1 MKSLFKVVV
10 SLLALLLLLLLGGL
24 AALAVANRQDEPLA
38 PAVAS
43 LLAAAPPQMPAA
55 ENGYFAWIGVLGP
68 AQEAPHAWGHRWF
81 LEALRADRAPLGE
94 TSALAIE
101 SEIRKD
107 GLRLEDFGC
116 REIESC
122 LAAVAKWP
130 ADARAVLD
138 KGRVTLARGD
148 VALAMPAYQEAWRPD
163 FSYTSPMPR
172 TPQHYRLLGATRF
185 ALAVSEGRH
194 DAALDLLARAMAF
207 HSRQAQGAT
216 TLIEKLLAQVNLHT
230 DLQLL
235 NQFMLHAPAAARQRE
250 ARIAGLLQLLPADVT
265 SLQRVILTEL
275 RGAVRL
281 FLSLGEK
288 NLFAAASGESR
299 LPRWLAGALGRSL
312 YLPRASANEHFQLNR
327 GWLAADALA
336 GEDYR
341 RAIADLR
348 RDLESAGG
356 DSYALHNPVGHVLVR
371 VGLVDYGSYFLR
383 RDDLLALHA
392 MVALQFALL
401 RSQTSDG
408 EAIARAAAGLRHPY
422 SGAAPVWDESTR
434 RLIHAALDERRGKQ
448 PLAIRL

>member
-1 MKSLFKVVV
+1 MKSFFKVVV

-24 AALAVANRQDEPLA
+24 AALLVANRHDEPLA

-94 TSALAIE
+94 TSVLAIE

-122 LAAVAKWP
+122 LASVAKWP

-216 TLIEKLLAQVNLHT
+216 TLIEKLLALVNLHT

-250 ARIAGLLQLLPADVT
+250 ARIAGLLQPLPADVT

-299 LPRWLAGALGRSL
+299 WPRWLAGALGRSL

>member
-1 MKSLFKVVV
+1 MKSFFKVVV